1 MSGLSVVEMP
11 SALPAACFLIPLLAG
26 FAVLAGGRLGFR
38 WCQLVTML
46 AAGVMAL
53 SAVAM
58 ASETWNGAVLT
69 TWGNELRVDALSAL
83 VVLIVAGV
91 GVLASAYSIRY
102 MEHAGAGEGHG
113 PGARTRR
120 MPLFHALVL
129 WFLGTMGWAAVTNNI
144 IMLWA
149 AVEATTLSS
158 GLLVAFFW
166 DRRALEAGYKYMMLL
181 TVGITFALFGCVVVY
196 ASAAATG
203 GLSGREALPE
213 PLV

>member
-1 MSGLSVVEMP
+1 
-11 SALPAACFLIPLLAG
+11 
-26 FAVLAGGRLGFR
+26 
-38 WCQLVTML
+38 
-46 AAGVMAL
+46 
-53 SAVAM
+53 
-58 ASETWNGAVLT
+58 
-69 TWGNELRVDALSAL
+69 
-83 VVLIVAGV
+83 
-91 GVLASAYSIRY
+91 
-102 MEHAGAGEGHG
+102 
-113 PGARTRR
+113 

-203 GLSGREALPE
+203 ELGGREALLISEVRGVAGAIPRDRAHRGFHAAHRVRHQGGAG
-213 PLV
+213 PLPSLAPDAHAEAPTPVSVLLSGVMIKVALYALARTVSIFFPSLPAITLFAVGMGVFTMLLGWCWRWSRRT